1 MSKSKG
7 GVSKK
12 TINGKEY
19 YYFQWMEDG
28 KRRSRTISKEEYLS
42 LLEDSK
48 TTAALNLSN
57 TRFHGIKMLIGEELL
72 PSLKYL
78 EHWNKRDAFSILN
91 DYLDTPLN
99 GKVLILYG
107 LRRTGKTT
115 MMFQSILERKNDID
129 KCVYLSVDESSN
141 IGELN
146 ILLDELSRLGFKYIF
161 IDEIT
166 KLGDFISSSQFLS
179 DIYAFK
185 MKLVL
190 SGTDSLGFMIAND
203 DALYNRSYMIHTTY
217 LSFKEYS
224 RVLNINDIDKYI
236 EYGGTLVAE
245 GINYH
250 TGEAP
255 TFYDENSS
263 ISYIDTSICKNIQR
277 SLTYYRDG
285 DNFNRIRAIKD
296 RDELT
301 NIINRIVQDENHR
314 FVKEVVNS
322 VFKSQTYGS
331 LKELLRKNKR
341 FDKLRTI
348 VDEMDEKKIYEDL
361 MNRIDVSNNSYK
373 VDDETLIELN
383 AYLRLLDVIDRIDVV
398 DIETG
403 LVRKRNVFVQPGLR
417 YSIAK
422 ELIQSLMEEPIIRKL
437 PDEMSNFIYE
447 TLLNDT
453 KGRILE
459 EIVLIDEKERNECK
473 SFKAS
478 FAIGEIDMV
487 KYIKE
492 SNSFSLYEIKHS
504 MEIDD
509 NQIKHLIDEEKLG
522 VLKYRYGKLDN
533 RFVLYKGKNKEY
545 KNIKYLN
552 VEEYL
557 KR

>member
-1 MSKSKG
+1 MGKTKG
-7 GVSKK
+7 GVTKK
-12 TINGKEY
+12 IIRGKEY

-42 LLEDSK
+42 LIEESK
-48 TTAALNLSN
+48 TATALNLSN
-57 TRFHGIKMLIGEELL
+57 TRFSGIKMLMGEELL
-72 PSLKYL
+72 PSLQYL
-78 EHWNKRDAFSILN
+78 EHWNKRDSFSVLN
-91 DYLDTPLN
+91 DYLDAPLN

-115 MMFQSILERKNDID
+115 MMFQSILHRKNEID
-129 KCVYLSVDESSN
+129 KCAYLSVDESSN

-146 ILLDELSRLGFKYIF
+146 ILLDELSKLGFKYVF

-166 KLGDFISSSQFLS
+166 KLSDFISSSQFLS

-185 MKLVL
+185 MKLVF
-190 SGTDSLGFMIAND
+190 SGTDSLGFMIASD

-224 RVLNINDIDKYI
+224 RVLNINDVDKYI
-236 EYGGTLVAE
+236 EYGGTLVTE
-245 GINYH
+245 SVNYH

-255 TFYDENSS
+255 TFYDEKSS

-285 DNFNRIRAIKD
+285 DNFNRIRAIKNH
-296 RDELT
+296 DELT
-301 NIINRIVQDENHR
+301 NVINRIVQDENHR

-331 LKELLRKNKR
+331 LKEILRKNKR
-341 FDKLRTI
+341 FDRLRTI
-348 VDEMDEKKIYEDL
+348 VDEIDEKQIYENL
-361 MNRIDVSNNSYK
+361 MDRIDVSNNSCK

-383 AYLRLLDVIDRIDVV
+383 AYLRLLDVIDRIDIV
-398 DIETG
+398 DVETG
-403 LVRKRNVFVQPGLR
+403 LIRKRNVFVQPGLR

-422 ELIQSLMEEPIIRKL
+422 ELIQSLMEESTIRKL

-478 FAIGEIDMV
+478 FTIGEIDMV
-487 KYIKE
+487 KYMKE

-509 NQIKHLIDEEKLG
+509 NQIKHLIDEDKLDI
-522 VLKYRYGKLDN
+522 LKYRYGKLDN
-533 RFVLYKGKNKEY
+533 RFVLYKGVSKEY
-545 KNIKYLN
+545 KGIEYLN
-552 VEEYL
+552 VEDYL